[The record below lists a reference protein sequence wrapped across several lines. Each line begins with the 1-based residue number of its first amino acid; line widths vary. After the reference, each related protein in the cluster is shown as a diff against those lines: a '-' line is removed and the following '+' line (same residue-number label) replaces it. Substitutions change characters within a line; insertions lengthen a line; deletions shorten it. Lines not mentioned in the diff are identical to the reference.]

1 MEEETAKVS
10 IWPVQYNLKEIS
22 KTTLYMVKANRKD
35 LTITLKDSL
44 NTVRKNMEFLNT
56 REMYTMVHS
65 KMICFKE
72 KESL

>member
-10 IWPVQYNLKEIS
+10 ISPVQYNLKEIS

-56 REMYTMVHS
+56 REMYMKVHS